1 MNYQKLVLFLTLEK
15 IDFPIMIKYL
25 FIAFSFLFSFF
36 SKAQNGCEEIT
47 PLIVSPFIPA
57 TIETNPISGNETY
70 YDLCIGETL
79 TLQASPDLQENASI
93 QWLLDEVNFS
103 SLNEFTYTFNQSG
116 GYNVK
121 LIVQEQ
127 GCPSYIESVRI
138 RVGIEPTIN
147 LYANPS
153 IVCPGIL
160 STIGSDVT
168 SDLNF
173 TASVET
179 GGWESLPC
187 EDEFAESTYL
197 PDGSGVSYETSIVLD
212 CFGESQVLENVNDII
227 SVDINMEHSY
237 TGDLDIILTAP
248 NGVQVVLFAYPT
260 GSNTWLGQATDGDA
274 TEELIGV
281 GYDYG
286 WSMNPEYNGTMA
298 QAITAGNT
306 LTLDNLNPDDLFSTT
321 GQSLISS
328 TYLPVGNFNDF
339 LGTPI
344 NGSWTITV
352 TDNLGI
358 DNGWIFSWGIT
369 INQEIIPSSWSFD
382 NFIVDQYFLS
392 EPSIITNTG
401 NTISIQPEPGT
412 YNYSYEV
419 IDNFGCTFSEDI
431 SISATSYITTNPIIL
446 DEECSGQDGQIDL
459 NILGG
464 TPDYIVTWNSGL
476 TGSIINDLSA
486 GTYFYS
492 ITDNLGCEI
501 SGNETLQNIE
511 TGLLFE
517 TDVYDDH
524 CDQGIG
530 EISIS
535 HVNGLAPFNYNWS
548 HSNINQS
555 FADELFEGNYQIN
568 VTDNDGCLGELLLNV
583 NNIPGPASFFQQ
595 TYDTVT
601 YVDGLVEF
609 LNFSM
614 PHPQTVLVS
623 NQWSF
628 GNGQFSN
635 EEAPQHNFN
644 QIGNYIIQL
653 TVTDDFG
660 CSDSYQSEVVAVED
674 YFIWTPTAFTPN
686 GDGMNDLYKP
696 LFHNIIEESYELFI
710 YDKWGKLVFETTDVD
725 QGWNGM
731 RIDNGIKAD
740 NSSYSFIATFIT
752 YRNELKKQTGSFL
765 LLK

>member
-1 MNYQKLVLFLTLEK
+1 MLFLALEK
-15 IDFPIMIKYL
+15 IYSPIMIKYL
-25 FIAFSFLFSFF
+25 LLLFTFTFTFTFF

-47 PLIVSPFIPA
+47 PLIVSTSVSP
-57 TIETNPISGNETY
+57 TVETNPISGSQIY

-79 TLQASPDLQENASI
+79 TLQASPNLQENESI

-103 SLNEFTYTFNQSG
+103 NINEFSYTFNQSG

-127 GCPSYIESVRI
+127 GCPSYNESVRI

-153 IVCPGIL
+153 IVCPGIV
-160 STIGSDVT
+160 STIGSDIT

-197 PDGSGVSYETSIVLD
+197 PDGDGVSYETSIVLD
-212 CFGESQVLENVNDII
+212 CFGESQVLENVNDFI

-237 TGDLDIILTAP
+237 TGDLDIVLTAP

-260 GSNTWLGQATDGDA
+260 GGNTWLGQATDEDA

-286 WSMNPEYNGTMA
+286 WSINPEYNGTMA
-298 QAITAGNT
+298 EAITAGHT
-306 LTLDNLNPDDLFSTT
+306 LTVDNLNPNDLFITT

-328 TYLPVGNFNDF
+328 TYLPIGNFNDF
-339 LGTPI
+339 IGTPI

-352 TDNLGI
+352 TDNLEI

-369 INQEIIPSSWSFD
+369 IDQDIVPSSWNFD

-392 EPSIITNTG
+392 EPSIISNTG

-431 SISATSYITTNPIIL
+431 SITATSYMTTNAIIS
-446 DEECSGQDGQIDL
+446 DEECGGEDGQIDL
-459 NILGG
+459 NISGG
-464 TPDYIVTWNSGL
+464 TPDYTVTWDSGL
-476 TGSIINDLSA
+476 TGSIINNLSA
-486 GTYFYS
+486 GTYFYN

-501 SGNETLQNIE
+501 SGNESLQNIE

-517 TDVYDDH
+517 TQIYDDH

-530 EISIS
+530 EISIY
-535 HVNGLAPFNYNWS
+535 HINGSAPYNYNWS
-548 HSNINQS
+548 HSDANQS
-555 FADELFEGNYQIN
+555 FTGDLFEGMYQIN
-568 VTDNDGCLGELLLNV
+568 VTDNDGCVGELLLNV
-583 NNIPGPASFFQQ
+583 NNIPGPTAFFQQ
-595 TYDTVT
+595 TFDTVT
-601 YVDGLVEF
+601 YVDGVVEF
-609 LNFSM
+609 LNFSI

-644 QIGNYIIQL
+644 QIGNYIIQH
-653 TVTDDFG
+653 TVTDNFG

-696 LFHNIIEESYELFI
+696 LFHNIIEESFELFI

-725 QGWNGM
+725 QGWDGM

>member
-1 MNYQKLVLFLTLEK
+1 MALVKDLP
-15 IDFPIMIKYL
+15 PIMIKYL
-25 FIAFSFLFSFF
+25 SILFIFLFSFF
-36 SKAQNGCEEIT
+36 SKAQNGCEEVI
-47 PLIVSPFIPA
+47 PLIISPVISP

-79 TLQASPDLQENASI
+79 TLQASANLQENASI

-103 SLNEFTYTFNQSG
+103 NLNEFTYTFNQSG

-127 GCPSYIESVRI
+127 GCPSYNESVRI
-138 RVGIEPTIN
+138 RVGIEPTIT

-153 IVCPGIL
+153 IVCPGIV

-173 TASVET
+173 TAAVET

-237 TGDLDIILTAP
+237 TGDLDIVLTAP

-306 LTLDNLNPDDLFSTT
+306 LTVDNLNPNDLFNTT

-339 LGTPI
+339 IGTPI

-369 INQEIIPSSWSFD
+369 INQDIIPSSWSFD
-382 NFIVDQYFLS
+382 NFIVDEYFLS
-392 EPSIITNTG
+392 EPSIIANTG

-431 SISATSYITTNPIIL
+431 SILATSYITTNPVIT
-446 DEECSGQDGQIDL
+446 DEECGGEDGQIDL

-464 TPDYIVTWNSGL
+464 TPGYVVTWNSGL
-476 TGSIINDLSA
+476 TGSIIDNLSA
-486 GTYFYS
+486 GTYFYN
-492 ITDNLGCEI
+492 IRDNLGCEI
-501 SGNETLQNIE
+501 SGNESLQNTE

-517 TDVYDDH
+517 TQIYDDH

-535 HVNGLAPFNYNWS
+535 HLNGSAPFNYNWS
-548 HSNINQS
+548 HSDVDQS
-555 FADELFEGNYQIN
+555 FTDNLFEGIYQVN
-568 VTDNDGCLGELLLNV
+568 VTDNDGCVGELLLNV
-583 NNIPGPASFFQQ
+583 NNIPGPTAFFQQ
-595 TYDTVT
+595 TFDTVT

-609 LNFSM
+609 LNFSI

-635 EEAPQHNFN
+635 DEAPQYNFN

-660 CSDSYQSEVVAVED
+660 CSDSYQREVVAVED
-674 YFIWTPTAFTPN
+674 YFVWVPSAFTPN
-686 GDGMNDLYKP
+686 GDGMNDIYKP

-710 YDKWGKLVFETTDVD
+710 FDKWGKLVFETTDVNK
-725 QGWNGM
+725 GWDGM

-752 YRNELKKQTGSFL
+752 YRNELKKETGSFL